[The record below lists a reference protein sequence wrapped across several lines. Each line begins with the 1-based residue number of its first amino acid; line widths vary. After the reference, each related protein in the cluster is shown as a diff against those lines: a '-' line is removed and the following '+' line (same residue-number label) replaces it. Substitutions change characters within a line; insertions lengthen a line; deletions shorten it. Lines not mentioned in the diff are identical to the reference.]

1 MLTLT
6 VLTTVQPP
14 TDRGSTSSLLLLLIG
29 LFVLIVIGHAL
40 VRDIGALAAVAT
52 VAVAGIFASLR
63 ALLIVLVAA
72 LLVIALAYL
81 SYSGNNSG
89 PSPTPGGLPHAVQHP
104 GHVNR

>member
-6 VLTTVQPP
+6 ALATVQLPP
-14 TDRGSTSSLLLLLIG
+14 DRGSTTSLLLLLIG

-40 VRDIGALAAVAT
+40 GRDIGALAAVAT

-63 ALLIVLVAA
+63 ALLIVLVAT

-81 SYSGNNSG
+81 AYAGKDSGASA
-89 PSPTPGGLPHAVQHP
+89 PPGSLPHAVQHSDP
-104 GHVNR
+104 VNH